1 MFQAVLIK
9 NTISGNTITSAGS
22 NGIKIIKEAKAD
34 VRKTLLRS
42 LKIMDLYSLAEA
54 VRLLTMSLKKTVL
67 AVLWLTTALL
77 WSFSTTPAIKIK
89 ATE

>member
-9 NTISGNTITSAGS
+9 NTISGNTINSAGS
-22 NGIKIIKEAKAD
+22 TGIKLIKEAKAD